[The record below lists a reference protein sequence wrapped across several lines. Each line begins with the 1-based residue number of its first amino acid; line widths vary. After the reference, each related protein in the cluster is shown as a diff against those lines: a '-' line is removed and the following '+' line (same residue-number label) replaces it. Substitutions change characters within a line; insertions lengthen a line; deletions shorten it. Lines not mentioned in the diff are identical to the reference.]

1 MENRLY
7 GGIEAGGT
15 KFVCAVGSGEGKILE
30 EVRFPT
36 GEPAETLHQAV
47 SFFQA
52 RHRESPL
59 RAIGI
64 GSFGPLDLNPSSETY
79 GFITSTP
86 KVNWVNVDIR
96 GGLEQGLDL
105 PVAIDTDVNAAALGE
120 HLWGGA
126 QGIETFI
133 YLTVGTGIGGGGMVG
148 GVLMHGLVHP
158 EMGHIPL
165 PHDLER
171 DPFEG
176 VCAYHGDCFEGL
188 ASGPAIEARWGQV
201 PDSIPA
207 DHPAWALEAEYIAKA
222 LTIYVYVLSPERIIL
237 GGGVMKQE
245 GLFPLIRSELV
256 KSLGGYVRSEEILE
270 GTGFV
275 LPPAL
280 GDQAGVI
287 GAVALAKTVS
297 EG

>member
-1 MENRLY
+1 MDQTLY
-7 GGIEAGGT
+7 GGVEAGGT
-15 KFVCAVGSGEGKILE
+15 KFVCAVGSGEGNILE

-36 GEPAETLHQAV
+36 KDPAETLHQAV

-52 RHRESPL
+52 RHQESPL
-59 RAIGI
+59 SAIGI
-64 GSFGPLDLNPSSETY
+64 GSFGPLDLNQASKTY

-86 KVNWVNVDIR
+86 KVNWKNVDII
-96 GGLEQGLDL
+96 GEFKQGLDL
-105 PVAIDTDVNAAALGE
+105 PVLIDTDVNAAALGE
-120 HLWGGA
+120 NLWGAA
-126 QGIETFI
+126 QGLETFI

-148 GVLMHGLVHP
+148 GALMHGLVHP

-176 VCAYHGDCFEGL
+176 VCSYHGDCFEGL

-201 PDSIPA
+201 PDTIPA
-207 DHPAWALEAEYIAKA
+207 DHPAWTLEAEYIAKA
-222 LTIYVYVLSPERIIL
+222 LAIYVYVLSPERIIL

-245 GLFPLIRSELV
+245 GLFPLIRGELV
-256 KSLGGYVRSEEILE
+256 KTLGGYVRSEEILE

-280 GDQAGVI
+280 GDRAGVI
-287 GAVALAKTVS
+287 GAVALAKVLS